1 VGDYARETAKYKIF
15 YTGTEEMPEIKT
27 CPNCLKGDMSVFYQ
41 VPRVP
46 VHSVLL
52 MPTRDIAVNFPKGDI
67 ALGHCSYCGFIANT
81 LFDPTVHNYSAQYEE
96 TQGFSG
102 TFQAFHR
109 KLAEEMIEKYDL
121 HGKKM
126 IEIGCGKGEFL
137 SLLCEIG
144 KNTGVGFDP
153 AFVSDRN
160 PSAGDKNVEFVA
172 DFYSEKYTHV
182 QGDFVCCKMTLEHI
196 PDTASFMRTVRR
208 SIGDRHDTVV
218 FFQVPDMSRVLRDLA
233 FWDIY
238 YEHCSYFSA
247 ESLKLLFQETGFDV
261 MDVWTDYDDQYL
273 MITATPSKTTP
284 ISVPK
289 PDSTRVDQDIAFFTE
304 HQAARM
310 ATWKS
315 KLEETRSSGKRAV
328 VWGSG
333 SKGVAFLTALNQH
346 TPDREIEYAVDIN
359 PFREGKYMAGTGQE
373 IVSPAFLKRY
383 KPDLAIAMNP
393 IYQPEIK
400 ADLEKLGLSTEVVSV

>member
-1 VGDYARETAKYKIF
+1 
-15 YTGTEEMPEIKT
+15 MPEIKT

-52 MPTRDIAVNFPKGDI
+52 MPTREIAVNFPKGDI
-67 ALGHCSYCGFIANT
+67 ALGHCSHCGFIANT
-81 LFDPTVHNYSAQYEE
+81 VFDPTVHNYSAQYEE

-109 KLAEEMIEKYDL
+109 RLAEEMIEKYDL

-137 SLLCEIG
+137 SLLCEMG
-144 KNTGVGFDP
+144 NNSGVGFDP
-153 AFVSDRN
+153 AFVSERN
-160 PSAGDKNVEFVA
+160 PSAGDTKVEFVA
-172 DFYSEKYTHV
+172 DFYWEKYAHV

-196 PDTASFMRTVRR
+196 PDTANFVRTVRR
-208 SIGDRHDTVV
+208 SVGDRYDTVV

-247 ESLKLLFQETGFDV
+247 ESLSLLFQRAGIRRDGCL
-261 MDVWTDYDDQYL
+261 DRLRRSIPDDYGQAVAHHC
-273 MITATPSKTTP
+273 IFGTPSRIRRRMNK
-284 ISVPK
+284 
-289 PDSTRVDQDIAFFTE
+289 DIQFFTE

-310 ATWKS
+310 ASWRS

-333 SKGVAFLTALNQH
+333 SKGVAFLTALNLH
-346 TPDREIEYAVDIN
+346 TPDCEIEYVVDIN

-400 ADLEKLGLSTEVVSV
+400 ADLEKMGLSTEVVSV

>member
-1 VGDYARETAKYKIF
+1 MPKI
-15 YTGTEEMPEIKT
+15 TT
-27 CPNCLKGDMSVFYQ
+27 CPNCLKGDLKTFYE
-41 VPRVP
+41 VSRVP

-52 MPTRDIAVNFPKGDI
+52 MPTREIAVNFPQGDI
-67 ALGHCSYCGFIANT
+67 SLGHCSHCGFITNT
-81 LFDPTVHNYSAQYEE
+81 VFDPTVHNYSAQYEE

-109 KLAEEMIEKYDL
+109 KLAEELIAKYDL

-153 AFVSDRN
+153 AFVPDRN
-160 PSAGDKNVEFVA
+160 PSAGNNGVEFVA

-196 PDTASFMRTVRR
+196 HDTANFMRTVRR
-208 SIGDRHDTVV
+208 SIGDRFDTVV
-218 FFQVPDMSRVLRDLA
+218 FFQVPDMNRVLKDLA
-233 FWDIY
+233 FWDVY

-247 ESLKLLFQETGFDV
+247 ESLKLLFEEQGFDV

-273 MITATPSKTTP
+273 MITATPSRVQRKD
-284 ISVPK
+284 VPR
-289 PDSTRVDQDIAFFTE
+289 PDPTRTDNDIKYFVE
-304 HQAARM
+304 HQSARM
-310 ATWKS
+310 ASWK
-315 KLEETRSSGKRAV
+315 KTLAETEGSGKHAV
-328 VWGSG
+328 IWGSG

-346 TPDREIEYAVDIN
+346 LPDCEIKYAVDIN

-373 IVSPAFLKRY
+373 IVSPTFLKQY

-393 IYQPEIK
+393 IYQREIK
-400 ADLEKLGLSTEVVSV
+400 ADLDKLGLSTEVVSV

>member
-1 VGDYARETAKYKIF
+1 
-15 YTGTEEMPEIKT
+15 MPEIKT

-67 ALGHCSYCGFIANT
+67 ALGHCSHCGFIANT
-81 LFDPTVHNYSAQYEE
+81 VFDPTVHNYSAQYEE

-109 KLAEEMIEKYDL
+109 RLAEEMIQKYDL

-144 KNTGVGFDP
+144 NNSGVGFDP
-153 AFVSDRN
+153 AFVSERN
-160 PSAGDKNVEFVA
+160 PSAGDTKVEFVA
-172 DFYSEKYTHV
+172 DFYGEKYAHV

-196 PDTASFMRTVRR
+196 PDTANFVRTVRR
-208 SIGDRHDTVV
+208 SVGDRYDTVV

-233 FWDIY
+233 FWDID

-247 ESLKLLFQETGFDV
+247 QSLSLLFKSGFRRARCLDRLQRSIP
-261 MDVWTDYDDQYL
+261 DDYG
-273 MITATPSKTTP
+273 
-284 ISVPK
+284 
-289 PDSTRVDQDIAFFTE
+289 
-304 HQAARM
+304 QAVAYSCVLGSQAGSDPAEQRYPVLHR
-310 ATWKS
+310 APGGQNGV
-315 KLEETRSSGKRAV
+315 LEEQARRNKDQR
-328 VWGSG
+328 
-333 SKGVAFLTALNQH
+333 
-346 TPDREIEYAVDIN
+346 
-359 PFREGKYMAGTGQE
+359 
-373 IVSPAFLKRY
+373 
-383 KPDLAIAMNP
+383 
-393 IYQPEIK
+393 
-400 ADLEKLGLSTEVVSV
+400 

>member
-1 VGDYARETAKYKIF
+1 
-15 YTGTEEMPEIKT
+15 
-27 CPNCLKGDMSVFYQ
+27 
-41 VPRVP
+41 
-46 VHSVLL
+46 
-52 MPTRDIAVNFPKGDI
+52 
-67 ALGHCSYCGFIANT
+67 
-81 LFDPTVHNYSAQYEE
+81 
-96 TQGFSG
+96 
-102 TFQAFHR
+102 
-109 KLAEEMIEKYDL
+109 MIDKYDL

-153 AFVSDRN
+153 AFVADRN
-160 PSAGDKNVEFVA
+160 PSAGDTDVEFVA

-196 PDTASFMRTVRR
+196 PDTANFMRTVRR
-208 SIGDRHDTVV
+208 SIGDRYDTVV
-218 FFQVPDMSRVLRDLA
+218 FFQVPDMSRVLKDLA

-247 ESLKLLFQETGFDV
+247 ESLSLLFQEQGFDV

-273 MITATPSKTTP
+273 MITAKPSRTTP
-284 ISVPK
+284 LSVK
-289 PDSTRVDQDIAFFTE
+289 PADPTRVNDDIKFFTE
-304 HQAARM
+304 NQAVRM
-310 ATWKS
+310 ASWKE
-315 KLEETRSSGKRAV
+315 KLEEAKNAGKKAV

-333 SKGVAFLTALNQH
+333 SKGVAFLTALNL
-346 TPDREIEYAVDIN
+346 RENSEIEYVVDIN

-373 IVSPAFLKRY
+373 IVAPAFLKQY
-383 KPDLAIAMNP
+383 QPDLAIAMNP

-400 ADLEKLGLSTEVVSV
+400 ADLEKMGLSTEVVSV

>member
-1 VGDYARETAKYKIF
+1 MT
-15 YTGTEEMPEIKT
+15 
-27 CPNCLKGDMSVFYQ
+27 VFYQ

-52 MPTRDIAVNFPKGDI
+52 MPTREVAVNFPKGDI

-81 LFDPTVHNYSAQYEE
+81 VFDPTVHNYSAQYEE

-109 KLAEEMIEKYDL
+109 RLAAEMIEKYDL

-137 SLLCEIG
+137 SLLCEMG
-144 KNTGVGFDP
+144 NNSGVGFDP
-153 AFVSDRN
+153 AFVSERN
-160 PSAGDKNVEFVA
+160 PSAGDTKVEFVA
-172 DFYSEKYTHV
+172 DFYGEKYAHV

-196 PDTASFMRTVRR
+196 PNTADFVRTVRR
-208 SIGDRHDTVV
+208 SVGDRYDTVI
-218 FFQVPDMSRVLRDLA
+218 FFQVPDMNRVLRDLA

-238 YEHCSYFSA
+238 YEHCSYFSK
-247 ESLKLLFQETGFDV
+247 ESLSLLFRESGFDV
-261 MDVWTDYDDQYL
+261 LDVWTDYDDQYL
-273 MITATPSKTTP
+273 I
-284 ISVPK
+284 
-289 PDSTRVDQDIAFFTE
+289 QFFTE

-310 ATWKS
+310 ASWRS
-315 KLEETRSSGKRAV
+315 KLEETRSSGKKAV

-333 SKGVAFLTALNQH
+333 SKGVAFLTALNLH
-346 TPDREIEYAVDIN
+346 TPDCEVEYVVDIN

-400 ADLEKLGLSTEVVSV
+400 ADLEKMGLSTEVVSV